1 MEDALPAL
9 LLAYGLSRLAFR
21 LRSFCEAPLS
31 TAAAEVAIRQ
41 RLEDQVQRMVS
52 TLIEA
57 RRPDVIFLG
66 REIYAACVASISIRR
81 QLPFVQRLPGAT
93 THGIL
98 DGQYPPELG
107 AAMLDGYRAAEALV
121 SPGRHLADLVRVHGI
136 DRVVVI
142 PTAIDLGQFTP
153 RPKDDRLLQDLGIP
167 AGAVVVGHVSNL
179 KPVKRPLDVVQSAV
193 ETTRRDARLIYL
205 IIGDGPLRERME
217 EACRQGGFWIASDSP
232 GGSTMRRCPAI

>member
-9 LLAYGLSRLAFR
+9 SLAYGLSRLAFR
-21 LRSFCEAPLS
+21 LRSFCKAPLS

-66 REIYAACVASISIRR
+66 RETYAACVASISIRR

-107 AAMLDGYRAAEALV
+107 AAMLETRRHPRPRGRDGGPSDTGQISESGARSAESGASGARVGVHGFQPRYAHGPV
-121 SPGRHLADLVRVHGI
+121 SPGIARRRGVTCRCS
-136 DRVVVI
+136 
-142 PTAIDLGQFTP
+142 TP
-153 RPKDDRLLQDLGIP
+153 
-167 AGAVVVGHVSNL
+167 
-179 KPVKRPLDVVQSAV
+179 
-193 ETTRRDARLIYL
+193 
-205 IIGDGPLRERME
+205 
-217 EACRQGGFWIASDSP
+217 
-232 GGSTMRRCPAI
+232 